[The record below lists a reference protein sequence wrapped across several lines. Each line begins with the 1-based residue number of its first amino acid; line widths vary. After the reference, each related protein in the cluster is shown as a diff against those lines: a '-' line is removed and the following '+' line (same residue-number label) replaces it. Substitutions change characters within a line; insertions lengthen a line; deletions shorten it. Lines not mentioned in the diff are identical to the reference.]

1 MNGGS
6 TLRIIYRKQGDWMG
20 GLVMD
25 YPYRTTSPGMI
36 VTSSRAEKIPSRN
49 FRNQAADGSISVLNA
64 TWINGALKLVW

>member
-1 MNGGS
+1 
-6 TLRIIYRKQGDWMG
+6 
-20 GLVMD
+20 VMD